1 MAEQGTA
8 RKIRFISLRVKL
20 LIGFTLLF
28 TVVFAVAFY
37 WFYNFASDKALA
49 RIQEDLRDTL
59 LAAAEGVDVEQF
71 VALYKEGVSR
81 ADGYTDD
88 PRYWDHVNWLLTV
101 HKIEPRADVYTY
113 IESDRESEVIFVGSS
128 GAVAD
133 PPWGAKFLQPYHSGG
148 TLLRGLQETTFK
160 NDFQPYTDEYGEWV
174 SGYSPI
180 ENDQGELVGALGVDF
195 RAGYVYDVQQA
206 VRDQV
211 GVAFAITYV
220 TLFLLVLLISN
231 GLTRPTIAL
240 TQIAERIGEG
250 DYEQDLSSLSA
261 GRSRDEIGTLAHVFS
276 IMVDKVRQ
284 REQTLRRQVEELR
297 IEIDET
303 KRKEQVEKIV
313 DSDFFRDLQAKAQR
327 VRSRRSRL
335 EGNPDQG
342 SS

>member
-1 MAEQGTA
+1 MAEQDTE
-8 RKIRFISLRVKL
+8 REIRFISLRVKL

-37 WFYNFASDKALA
+37 WFYNFTSDKALA

-59 LAAAEGVDVEQF
+59 LAAAKGVDVEQF
-71 VALYKEGVSR
+71 VALYQEGVPR

-88 PRYWDHVNWLLTV
+88 ARYWDHVNWLLTV
-101 HKIEPRADVYTY
+101 HEIEPRADVYTY
-113 IESDRESEVIFVGSS
+113 IESERENEVIFVGSS

-133 PPWGAKFLQPYHSGG
+133 PPWGAEFLEPYPSKG

-160 NDFQPYTDEYGEWV
+160 NDFQPYTDKYGEWV
-174 SGYSPI
+174 SGYTPI

-195 RAGYVYDVQQA
+195 RAGYVYDVQRA
-206 VRDQV
+206 VRNQV
-211 GVAFAITYV
+211 GVAFAVTYV
-220 TLFLLVLLISN
+220 TLFLLVLLISD
-231 GLTRPTIAL
+231 GLTRPTLAL

-250 DYEQDLSSLSA
+250 DYEQDLSSLSG

-284 REQTLRRQVEELR
+284 REQKLRRQVEELK
-297 IEIDET
+297 IEIDEAE
-303 KRKEQVEKIV
+303 RKEQVEKIV

-327 VRSRRSRL
+327 VRVRRARL
-335 EGNPDQG
+335 EGKPDQG